1 MPSELRKD
9 PVTDRWVLIAPD
21 RGARPSDFLTS
32 TTRPPVRGICPFCPG
47 NEDLTPD
54 PIQVVEGP
62 DGKWRVRVI
71 PNRYPAVQVEVPL
84 RREAAGIYDRVSG
97 FGAHEVLVET
107 PDHDLS
113 LWELSDEDRA
123 RVLAVYRDRLADL
136 RNDRRIRW
144 AMIFKNR
151 GALAGATLHH
161 EHSQLLALPQV
172 PLEAKARWEGAR
184 AHYARK
190 ERCVYCD
197 VIAFEKSEGVR
208 MVDESRFFVAFCP
221 YASRAPFETWIL
233 PREHVSHYML
243 VTQKDIE
250 DLSDLLG
257 RVLRRID
264 GALESPAV
272 NFMLHSA
279 PLQEPESPAFHW
291 HLEIVPATLRYGG
304 FEWGSG
310 YYINP
315 TPPEDAAAFLR
326 RFT

>member
-1 MPSELRKD
+1 
-9 PVTDRWVLIAPD
+9 
-21 RGARPSDFLTS
+21 
-32 TTRPPVRGICPFCPG
+32 
-47 NEDLTPD
+47 
-54 PIQVVEGP
+54 
-62 DGKWRVRVI
+62 
-71 PNRYPAVQVEVPL
+71 
-84 RREAAGIYDRVSG
+84 
-97 FGAHEVLVET
+97 
-107 PDHDLS
+107 
-113 LWELSDEDRA
+113 DRA

-233 PREHVSHYML
+233 PREHVSRSEEHTSELQSRENL
-243 VTQKDIE
+243 VCR
-250 DLSDLLG
+250 LL
-257 RVLRRID
+257 
-264 GALESPAV
+264 LEKK
-272 NFMLHSA
+272 NHNDSA
-279 PLQEPESPAFHW
+279 
-291 HLEIVPATLRYGG
+291 
-304 FEWGSG
+304 
-310 YYINP
+310 
-315 TPPEDAAAFLR
+315 
-326 RFT
+326 